1 MCEQLGLREVEY
13 VEIVNVEEA
22 LNQDDGDFAISF
34 GRLSNIAQHVEQIRN
49 CVADQEMDQE
59 MDQEVQVQVV
69 VCCRQNQGV
78 SEQLANELNNL
89 DQNVTVLQVRPENG
103 GNQTWRVLYST
114 RSPEVNY
121 TVVDSPNDL
130 HGLLFGL
137 ENA

>member
-1 MCEQLGLREVEY
+1 MCEQLGLREVPY
-13 VEIVNVEEA
+13 VEVVNVEEA

-34 GRLSNIAQHVEQIRN
+34 NQLSNIAQHVEQIRN

-59 MDQEVQVQVV
+59 EVQVQVV

-89 DQNVTVLQVRPENG
+89 DQDVTVLQVRPENG
-103 GNQTWRVLYST
+103 GNQTWRVLLST
-114 RSPEVNY
+114 RSPEVNN